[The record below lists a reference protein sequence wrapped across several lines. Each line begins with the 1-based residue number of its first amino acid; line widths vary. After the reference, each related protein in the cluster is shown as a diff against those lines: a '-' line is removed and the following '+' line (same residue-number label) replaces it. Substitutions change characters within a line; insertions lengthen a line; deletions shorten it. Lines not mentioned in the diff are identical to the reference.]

1 MTDIALMSGLANV
14 LREASAALGRL
25 GGRVAIETD
34 GSSRRDKA
42 DIQEAALALEQ
53 VADTIDSGQGFN
65 SAKVPSLSEKL
76 AAIARGNLSLASEP
90 RVELRPRSRSSSTSS
105 RLSRVSG
112 VDEEAIQ
119 AFVTTYEL
127 DPWVGEALTM
137 LSPSQRSCVIKTPLN
152 VEHAR
157 NRNGVVM
164 SRVKTVTP
172 VERRIKIFTKVNEL
186 GEGVIDRLSTLT
198 PEQCEAVMD
207 SGMKIQRASNP
218 SGVAMSRISE
228 ALRNLPGDG
237 GRHSEP
243 FESRLG
249 DRYRKVRSRSRR
261 RNPKIQEV
269 AEMPQDVK
277 HLMQELGLEVWCGEV
292 TTLPQAETQMQPQQ
306 HKVRLD
312 ERHNFGT
319 AAQRAQRAQREA
331 VNSLAAT
338 SRSARAWANM
348 YDVRN
353 PSGVVISR
361 IKQIVT
367 PDELLQIFIELNGL
381 DQDVEAKLW
390 ELTPEQRI
398 EVLAPGIYVQNVRN
412 TSTAVRSRIGNV
424 LEGRKAMTRVA
435 RAEEG
440 RSSRQSRHK
449 LRSRSRRRRRRRT
462 KSASGRKRRRK
473 D

>member
-76 AAIARGNLSLASEP
+76 AAGAIARGNLSLASEP

-105 RLSRVSG
+105 RLSRVSEQSG

-292 TTLPQAETQMQPQQ
+292 LRRLTLWQRQAV
-306 HKVRLD
+306 VRELG
-312 ERHNFGT
+312 R
-319 AAQRAQRAQREA
+319 
-331 VNSLAAT
+331 
-338 SRSARAWANM
+338 WNM

-449 LRSRSRRRRRRRT
+449 LRSRSRRRRRPHST
-462 KSASGRKRRRK
+462 FSKPLAKSILREEAKH
-473 D
+473 

>member
-292 TTLPQAETQMQPQQ
+292 LRCAALRLTLWQRQAV
-306 HKVRLD
+306 VREL
-312 ERHNFGT
+312 G
-319 AAQRAQRAQREA
+319 
-331 VNSLAAT
+331 
-338 SRSARAWANM
+338 NM

>member
-292 TTLPQAETQMQPQQ
+292 LRRLTLWQRQAV
-306 HKVRLD
+306 VREL
-312 ERHNFGT
+312 G
-319 AAQRAQRAQREA
+319 
-331 VNSLAAT
+331 
-338 SRSARAWANM
+338 NM

-361 IKQIVT
+361 IVT

>member
-34 GSSRRDKA
+34 GNSRGDKA

-53 VADTIDSGQGFN
+53 VADTIDSGRGFN

-76 AAIARGNLSLASEP
+76 AAIARGKLSLASEP

-105 RLSRVSG
+105 RLSRVSERSG

-119 AFVTTYEL
+119 AFVATYDL
-127 DPWVGEALTM
+127 DPWVGEALAM
-137 LSPSQRSCVIKTPLN
+137 LSPSQRSSVIKTPLK

-172 VERRIKIFTKVNEL
+172 VERRIQIFTKVNEL

-228 ALRNLPGDG
+228 ALRNLPDE
-237 GRHSEP
+237 RHSEP

-261 RNPKIQEV
+261 RTPKTQEV
-269 AEMPQDVK
+269 AEIPQDVK

-292 TTLPQAETQMQPQQ
+292 LRRLTLWQRQAV
-306 HKVRLD
+306 VREL
-312 ERHNFGT
+312 G
-319 AAQRAQRAQREA
+319 
-331 VNSLAAT
+331 
-338 SRSARAWANM
+338 NM
-348 YDVRN
+348 HDVRN
-353 PSGVVISR
+353 PTGVVISR

-424 LEGRKAMTRVA
+424 LEGRKAMTRA

-440 RSSRQSRHK
+440 RSSHRQSRHT
-449 LRSRSRRRRRRRT
+449 LRSRSRRRAL
-462 KSASGRKRRRK
+462 SAWTHWQWTHWPRAKGS
-473 D
+473 

>member
-1 MTDIALMSGLANV
+1 
-14 LREASAALGRL
+14 
-25 GGRVAIETD
+25 
-34 GSSRRDKA
+34 
-42 DIQEAALALEQ
+42 
-53 VADTIDSGQGFN
+53 
-65 SAKVPSLSEKL
+65 
-76 AAIARGNLSLASEP
+76 
-90 RVELRPRSRSSSTSS
+90 
-105 RLSRVSG
+105 
-112 VDEEAIQ
+112 
-119 AFVTTYEL
+119 
-127 DPWVGEALTM
+127 M

-292 TTLPQAETQMQPQQ
+292 LRRLTLWQRQAV
-306 HKVRLD
+306 VREL
-312 ERHNFGT
+312 G
-319 AAQRAQRAQREA
+319 
-331 VNSLAAT
+331 
-338 SRSARAWANM
+338 NM

>member
-292 TTLPQAETQMQPQQ
+292 LRRLTLWQRQAV
-306 HKVRLD
+306 VREL
-312 ERHNFGT
+312 G
-319 AAQRAQRAQREA
+319 
-331 VNSLAAT
+331 
-338 SRSARAWANM
+338 NM